1 LTADWNRQNF
11 SGSDPESHPVVVAL
25 RKELPSAILEVGTSC
40 GEVWAVVASSE
51 SIAVLAFLRDAPE
64 FLFDFLSDLTAVH
77 WPKREGAEFEII
89 YQLYSISRPNR
100 FRIKVRV
107 AEGESTPTA
116 TGVWKTADWL
126 EREAYDMFGI
136 RFEDHPDPR
145 RILNPDNFEG
155 YPLRKEFPL
164 QGRVRW

>member
-1 LTADWNRQNF
+1 
-11 SGSDPESHPVVVAL
+11 
-25 RKELPSAILEVGTSC
+25 VGTSC
-40 GEVWAVVASSE
+40 GEVWAVVAPSE
-51 SIAVLAFLRDAPE
+51 SIAVLTFLRDAPE

>member
-1 LTADWNRQNF
+1 MTADWNRQNF

-40 GEVWAVVASSE
+40 GEVWAVVAPSE
-51 SIAVLAFLRDAPE
+51 SIAVLTFLRDAPE

-145 RILNPDNFEG
+145 RILNPDGFEG
-155 YPLRKEFPL
+155 HPLRKEFPL